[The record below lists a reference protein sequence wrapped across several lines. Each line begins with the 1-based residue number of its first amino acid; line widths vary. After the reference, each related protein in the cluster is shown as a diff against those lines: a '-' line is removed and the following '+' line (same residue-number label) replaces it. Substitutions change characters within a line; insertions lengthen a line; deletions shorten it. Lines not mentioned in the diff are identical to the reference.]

1 MGCADVGYLESYHIK
16 KLTKEQ
22 TRRLINR
29 EDALKLWHRADE
41 MTEMILAGSKEF
53 SWDDVKFVQ
62 SEAIELENKALRY

>member
-41 MTEMILAGSKEF
+41 MTEMILAGSKDY

-62 SEAIELENKALRY
+62 SEARDLENKALGY